1 MAFAGLVAG
10 QSMILGLALNL
21 SPPSGTTRA
30 ILHGVLALSAVVVFL
45 LVGLP
50 LLRGAIAALKQG
62 RIVVEQMFL
71 AGIFGAF
78 GASLVSTLT
87 GAGHIYYEVVAILLA
102 IYTFGRLIGDRSRAA
117 AIDAAQSLG
126 REFDTCE
133 RLAADGSASQTA
145 VREILAGDMILVP
158 AGAAIAID
166 GIVIDGVAFVN
177 EAALT
182 GEPYPVVRRAG
193 DTVLAGSH
201 TVDGMLRIRA
211 TADGAR
217 RRLDGVLAS
226 VRAAQARPSHLEKEA
241 DRIVAWFLPAVLLV
255 ALGTFWFWTV
265 RSGWPAGLFNALAVV
280 LVACPCSMGLAT
292 PIGVW
297 SALAAL
303 ARRGIVASTSDLVER
318 VAGVKMVVFDK
329 TGTLSG
335 EQLEMVDC
343 VCAPGVDRGELLAA
357 VSAIEAA
364 SSHPI
369 AQAFRHLAPAGA
381 AQEVQL
387 IPGAGIRG
395 RVNGKEW
402 VIGNDGILADSD
414 RELAQTLRSAIHGT
428 SDAGQMIHV
437 LRAGEL
443 VAVIL
448 LREMMRDSARETI
461 RSLETAGL
469 ACAVLT
475 GDSAESAAIHD
486 LPNVHA
492 SLSPVGKAACLASLA
507 AGRKTLF
514 IGDGVNDAPALAEA
528 HVSLSI
534 ASGSAIARDV
544 AMGEIR
550 DIGAVPYAIFRCR
563 ATVRAIRWNLLI
575 SGGYNV
581 IGIVLAAAGVLHPVV
596 AALLMMA
603 SSVTASWR
611 ALREP
616 RIRFRL
622 PPGGQDGYWRVLF
635 EPDTAKA

>member
-10 QSMILGLALNL
+10 QSMILGLASNL
-21 SPPSGTTRA
+21 SPPSGMTRTV
-30 ILHGVLALSAVVVFL
+30 LHGVLALSAVVVFL
-45 LVGLP
+45 LVGMP
-50 LLRGAIAALKQG
+50 LLRDAMAAARQG

-78 GASLVSTLT
+78 GASLVSTFT

-117 AIDAAQSLG
+117 AIDAAKSLG

-133 RLAADGSASQTA
+133 RMAPDGSAIRTP
-145 VREILAGDMILVP
+145 VREILAGDMILVS
-158 AGAAIAID
+158 AGAAIAVD

-177 EAALT
+177 ESALT
-182 GEPYPVVRRAG
+182 GEPYPVVRRSG
-193 DTVLAGSH
+193 DPVLAGSH
-201 TVDGMLRIRA
+201 AVDGMLKIRA
-211 TADGAR
+211 TADGAH

-241 DRIVAWFLPAVLLV
+241 DRIVAWFLPAVLLI
-255 ALGTFWFWTV
+255 ALGTFWLWTV

-318 VAGVKMVVFDK
+318 LAGVKMVVFDK

-343 VCAPGVDRGELLAA
+343 VCAPAVDRRELLEA
-357 VSAIEAA
+357 VSSIEAV

-369 AQAFRHLAPAGA
+369 ARAFRRLAPTGA
-381 AQEVQL
+381 AEEVQL
-387 IPGAGIRG
+387 IPGAGICG
-395 RVNGKEW
+395 RVEGWEW
-402 VIGNDGILADSD
+402 VIGNEGILPESA
-414 RELAQTLRSAIHGT
+414 REAAETLRAGIHGA
-428 SDAGQMIHV
+428 SGGGQVIHV
-437 LRAGEL
+437 LCAGEL
-443 VAVIL
+443 VGVIL
-448 LREMMRDSARETI
+448 LREMMRDSAHETI
-461 RSLETAGL
+461 RALEAAGL
-469 ACAVLT
+469 ACAILT
-475 GDSAESAAIHD
+475 GDSAESAALHG
-486 LPNVHA
+486 LSNVHA
-492 SLSPVGKAACLASLA
+492 GLSPLEKATCLASLA

-514 IGDGVNDAPALAEA
+514 VGDGVNDAPALAEA
-528 HVSLSI
+528 HVSLSV

-581 IGIVLAAAGVLHPVV
+581 IGIALAAAGVLHPVA

-635 EPDTAKA
+635 QPETAKA